1 MCCVMYTAVSTC
13 VLYIGLCIEMD
24 VVGKELA
31 AHKEMVAELR
41 KQLVEKENELQVT
54 CSTCSIITCRVQVHV
69 HVTVCACWCVWL
81 PHCSDGM
88 HVLVQ
93 CTCLCIC

>member
-1 MCCVMYTAVSTC
+1 MSCTQLHVSTC
-13 VLYIGLCIEMD
+13 VLHIGLCIEMD

-54 CSTCSIITCRVQVHV
+54 YSTCSILYITCRVRV

-81 PHCSDGM
+81 PHCSGGM
-88 HVLVQ
+88 QVLVQ
-93 CTCLCIC
+93 CICLCKC

>member
-1 MCCVMYTAVSTC
+1 M
-13 VLYIGLCIEMD
+13 LYIGLCIEMD

-54 CSTCSIITCRVQVHV
+54 CSTCSILYITCRL
-69 HVTVCACWCVWL
+69 HVTVCACWCVWI

-88 HVLVQ
+88 YVLVQ
-93 CTCLCIC
+93 YTCLCKC

>member
-1 MCCVMYTAVSTC
+1 MCCVVYTAVSTCTC

-54 CSTCSIITCRVQVHV
+54 CCTCSIITCRVHV
-69 HVTVCACWCVWL
+69 HVTVCMCMLVCVATTL
-81 PHCSDGM
+81 
-88 HVLVQ
+88 Q
-93 CTCLCIC
+93 